1 MNNNNY
7 DAFRTFIEG
16 RFGFGG
22 GQSMKKEGQKA
33 PSIDDLKEASSE
45 EEFKARL
52 KEGQAFSLKQKAG
65 FHVISID

>member
-22 GQSMKKEGQKA
+22 GGGGGGKGEWGRRGRGKKRGGEEGE
-33 PSIDDLKEASSE
+33 I
-45 EEFKARL
+45 
-52 KEGQAFSLKQKAG
+52 
-65 FHVISID
+65 

>member
-22 GQSMKKEGQKA
+22 AEN
-33 PSIDDLKEASSE
+33 E
-45 EEFKARL
+45 ERRTES
-52 KEGQAFSLKQKAG
+52 AFY
-65 FHVISID
+65 

>member
-22 GQSMKKEGQKA
+22 RAEHEERRTEG
-33 PSIDDLKEASSE
+33 
-45 EEFKARL
+45 
-52 KEGQAFSLKQKAG
+52 AFY
-65 FHVISID
+65 

>member
-1 MNNNNY
+1 MSNNNY

-33 PSIDDLKEASSE
+33 PSIDDLKEAGSE

-52 KEGQAFSLKQKAG
+52 NEGQAF
-65 FHVISID
+65 